1 MNVIELKNP
10 TSAEISNA
18 IENMSIFETINI
30 MTDSIMQNFGINDSF
45 MLELSIMKIPE
56 GFLYTTYGDDSHSTV
71 FVPKA

>member
-30 MTDSIMQNFGINDSF
+30 MTDSIMQNFGINNSF